1 MSKEKLFENKIGVI
15 GAGRI
20 GRALILKLLEKDY
33 PYENIQLTYNGSI
46 FTFSDISDNNLIDMI
61 SSNAEI
67 VKNSSILIL
76 SVPPQSFKPI
86 GFFDLPKDLLVI
98 SFMAGITT
106 KDIKKQTGSDNVVRI
121 IPTGPDTIMNSQA
134 IAGVYGENNLANELF
149 DLLDFDYVMVDDE
162 DKMNYIAIA
171 GCLPAVYCRVDPK
184 SEENISA
191 INKISENFPEFKDIA
206 EKCEKLVPSDNKEE
220 FIAKFTTPG
229 GVTQAI
235 LNGLNSGK
243 SLYDSLMMGIE
254 RNKELA
260 NN

>member
-1 MSKEKLFENKIGVI
+1 MNKEKLFENKIGVI

-20 GRALILKLLEKDY
+20 GRALILKLLEKGY
-33 PYENIQLTYNGSI
+33 PYDNIKLTYNGSI
-46 FTFSDISDNNLIDMI
+46 FTFSDISDNDLIDMI

-67 VKNSSILIL
+67 VKESSVLIL

-86 GFFDLPKDLLVI
+86 GFFNLPKDLLVI

-106 KDIKKQTGSDNVVRI
+106 DAIKEQTGSDNVVRI
-121 IPTGPDTIMNSQA
+121 IPTGPDTIKDSRA
-134 IAGVYGENNLANELF
+134 IAGVYGENEVANEIF

-171 GCLPAVYCRVDPK
+171 GCLPAIYCRVNPE
-184 SEENISA
+184 SEDNIEA
-191 INKISENFPEFKDIA
+191 VNKISEDFPEFRDIA
-206 EKCEKLVPSDNKEE
+206 KKCEGLVPEENKEE
-220 FIAKFTTPG
+220 FISRFTTPG

-243 SLYDSLMMGIE
+243 SLYDSLLMGIK
-254 RNKELA
+254 RNKELSE
-260 NN
+260 

>member
-1 MSKEKLFENKIGVI
+1 MNNEKLFENKIGVI
-15 GAGRI
+15 GAGHI
-20 GRALILKLLEKDY
+20 GRALILKLLEKGY
-33 PYENIQLTYNGSI
+33 PYDNIQLTYNGSI

-67 VKNSSILIL
+67 VKTSSILIL

-106 KDIKKQTGSDNVVRI
+106 ETIKKQTGSDNVVRI
-121 IPTGPDTIMNSQA
+121 IPTGPDTITNSQA
-134 IAGVYGENNLANELF
+134 VAGVYGDNEVAKELF

-162 DKMNYIAIA
+162 DKMDYIAIA
-171 GCLPAVYCRVDPK
+171 GCLPAIYCKVDPE
-184 SEENISA
+184 SDENIEA
-191 INKISENFPEFKDIA
+191 VNKISEEFPEFRDIA
-206 EKCEKLVPSDNKEE
+206 KKCEKLVPEE
-220 FIAKFTTPG
+220 NRDEFVSRVTTPG

-235 LNGLNSGK
+235 LNGLIGGK
-243 SLYDSLMMGIE
+243 SLYDSLLMGIE
-254 RNKELA
+254 RNKELS